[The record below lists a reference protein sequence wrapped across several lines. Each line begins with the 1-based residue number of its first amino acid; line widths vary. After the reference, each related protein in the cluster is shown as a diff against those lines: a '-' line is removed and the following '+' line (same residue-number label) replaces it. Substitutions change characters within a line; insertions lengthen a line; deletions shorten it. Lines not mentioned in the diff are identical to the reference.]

1 MKHCRWFVRR
11 KKRSVITVFHDYNTK
26 EDYKK
31 RGERT
36 MNKTLIVLGA
46 GIWGVML
53 LLRFVIDPKG
63 TNSTTALQFLF
74 ILEIVAFIITVV
86 GIIKRD

>member
-1 MKHCRWFVRR
+1 
-11 KKRSVITVFHDYNTK
+11 
-26 EDYKK
+26 
-31 RGERT
+31 

-53 LLRFVIDPKG
+53 LLRFVIDPKA
-63 TNSTTALQFLF
+63 TSNTPTLQILF
-74 ILEIVAFIITVV
+74 IIEIVAFIITLA